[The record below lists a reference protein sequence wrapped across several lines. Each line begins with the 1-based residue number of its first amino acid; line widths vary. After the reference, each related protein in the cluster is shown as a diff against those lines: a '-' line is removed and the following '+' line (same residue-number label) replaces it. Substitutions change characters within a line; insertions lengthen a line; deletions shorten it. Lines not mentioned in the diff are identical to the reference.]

1 MKHEELKQLD
11 QAYILGTYGR
21 NDVSIQRGKGAVCWS
36 EDGKR
41 YVDFTAGI
49 GVNAL
54 GFCDSQWTEAV
65 SRQAGLLQHTSNL
78 YYTEPCALLAQRLVT
93 RSGMKKVFFC
103 NSGAEANEGAIKT
116 ARKYAFEKRGD
127 ERPEIITLEN
137 SFHGRT
143 MATVSATGQ
152 ENFHRFFS
160 PFLEGFRYTAVNDAA
175 QLRAAVTEH
184 TCGIMAEMVQGEGGI
199 VPLEES
205 FVQEIA
211 KLCRERDLLFI
222 ADEVQTGVGRTGR
235 FFSYEH
241 FGVEPDLVTAAKGL
255 GGGLPIGAILFGEKC
270 ETVLVSGDHGSTFG
284 GNPVVCAGGL
294 VVMDRIDEA
303 FLEAV
308 RGKSAYIIRRLKEMP
323 GVLDVTGMGLMLG
336 VTVEKDAKAITA
348 ACGEKGLLILT
359 AKERLRLLPPLII
372 GREEMEEGLAILES
386 VLRG

>member
-49 GVNAL
+49 GVTAL
-54 GFCDSQWTEAV
+54 GYCDSQWVEAV

-78 YYTEPCALLAQRLVT
+78 YYTEPCVLLAQRLVD
-93 RSGMKKVFFC
+93 RSGLKKVFFC

-160 PFLEGFRYTAVNDAA
+160 PFLEGFRYTAVNDVE

-184 TCGIMAEMVQGEGGI
+184 TCAIMAEMVQGEGGV
-199 VPLEES
+199 VPLEEA
-205 FVQEIA
+205 FVREIA
-211 KLCRERDLLFI
+211 NLCRERDLLFI

-241 FGVEPDLVTAAKGL
+241 FGVEPDLVTTAKGL
-255 GGGLPIGAILFGEKC
+255 GGGLPIGAVLFGEKC
-270 ETVLVSGDHGSTFG
+270 EHVLVSGDHGSTFG

-308 RGKSAYIIRRLKEMP
+308 RSKSAYLIRRLKEMP

-372 GREEMEEGLAILES
+372 GREEMEEGLSILES